1 VLTETVERRAEHAR
15 LLRLPQPARAR
26 TGVPVSRKGVEA
38 REQAVKSVKKAGRR
52 AANAIQVLRDP
63 LYAPPGNYLSPLSSQ
78 ADIDRAIRA
87 KSDLPG
93 IVLDEEAQLDLLKQ
107 LAGWWSDV
115 PEGGSASHRYY
126 SENAMYGLA
135 DAAVYF
141 GMLRYIKPKR
151 IIEVGCGLS
160 SAVAMDYAD
169 AYDSDLSLTFIEPNP
184 QRLESIMR
192 PSDRSRCT
200 VIDKQ
205 VQDVDLSV
213 YAALEPGDALFIDS
227 SHIVKPGSD
236 VNWLYLE
243 VLPTLPSGTFVHIHD
258 IFWPFEYPVE
268 WLQERRDWTEGYLLR
283 ALLTDSDRWRVL
295 LFSNWLWQNHR
306 ELFRGANSRG
316 PGPGSF
322 WMVRQ

>member
-1 VLTETVERRAEHAR
+1 VK
-15 LLRLPQPARAR
+15 
-26 TGVPVSRKGVEA
+26 GKGVET
-38 REQAVKSVKKAGRR
+38 RDKAVKSLRKAGRR

-63 LYAPPGNYLSPLSSQ
+63 LYAPPGNYLSPLTSQ
-78 ADIDRAIRA
+78 ADIDRAVRA

-93 IVLDEEAQLDLLKQ
+93 IVLDEGAQVELLKQ
-107 LAGWWSDV
+107 LAESWSEV
-115 PEGGSASHRYY
+115 PEGGSATHRYY
-126 SENAMYGLA
+126 SQNAMYGLP
-135 DAAVYF
+135 DAAIYF
-141 GMLRYIKPKR
+141 GMLRQTRPKR

-169 AYDSDLSLTFIEPNP
+169 AYDPDLALTFIEPNP

-192 PSDRSRCT
+192 PSDRRRCT
-200 VIDKQ
+200 IIDKP
-205 VQDVDLSV
+205 VQDVDVSV
-213 YAALEPGDALFIDS
+213 YTALGPGDALFIDS

-243 VLPTLPSGTFVHIHD
+243 VLPTLPTGTLVHIHD
-258 IFWPFEYPVE
+258 IFWPFEYPIE

-306 ELFRGANSRG
+306 DLFRGPESSG
-316 PGPGSF
+316 PGPGSL